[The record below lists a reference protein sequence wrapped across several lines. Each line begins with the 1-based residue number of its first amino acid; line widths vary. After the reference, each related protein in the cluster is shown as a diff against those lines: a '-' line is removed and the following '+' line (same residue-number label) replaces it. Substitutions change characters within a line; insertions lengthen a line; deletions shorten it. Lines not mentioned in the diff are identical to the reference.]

1 MNTISIQEFAQSKGF
16 TQINKAVV
24 ANTNGYP
31 FVTFI
36 NDSVTPNIAENV
48 YFSKSASSEVG
59 AGQVVDKDFL
69 SNYEIAETTNADNE
83 VRTKLVR
90 KGGNRLSLLDL
101 FA

>member
-1 MNTISIQEFAQSKGF
+1 MTTISIQEFAQSKGF
-16 TQINKAVV
+16 VQINKAVAV
-24 ANTNGYP
+24 NTNGYP
-31 FVTFI
+31 FLTFI
-36 NDSVTPNIAENV
+36 NKDNVAENV
-48 YFSKSASSEVG
+48 YFSKGSSAEVG

-69 SNYEIAETTNADNE
+69 SNYEIAETINVDKE